1 MNLKQKNEE
10 KMRFIYRALE
20 NGYSV
25 KKNIDETYTFT
36 RPKSADE
43 PLKTFVRRTNVK
55 LNFTNFK

>member
-1 MNLKQKNEE
+1 MNKLQEKKN
-10 KMRFIYRALE
+10 FIFRALQ

-25 KKNIDETYTFT
+25 KKNMDETYTFT